1 MFIFDICEGN
11 ILNHIYIIATR
22 AQPLKEISM
31 AIVKI
36 NLEKYI
42 SVLFNILKGQTPKIM
57 IKIKLDL
64 NFAISN

>member
-42 SVLFNILKGQTPKIM
+42 SVLFNILKGRTPKIM